1 MSLSSSLFSGI
12 SGLTTLGN
20 SMQIIGDNI
29 ANVNTIGFKG
39 SSYSFQDLLAQATS
53 TQSGTSQIGRGV
65 ALGDIYSGF
74 EQGSFES
81 TGNTTDLGIGGE
93 GFFIVREPASDQL
106 FYTRAGNF
114 RFDQDGY
121 LINPEGYV
129 VQGWQLDEDGNN
141 VGSVSDIQ
149 LSSFTSSPS
158 ETTQMTIINNL
169 DADQTSNTNWL
180 PNAWDASNDTPI
192 AATNYEY
199 QTTVKVYDSLGSTHD
214 ITTYFDK
221 VSNSDWE
228 YIITCNPS
236 EDNRSFIT
244 SSSVASAGL
253 LARGTLSFSDSS
265 GTILPTGLTM
275 ETLTGLGH
283 EQSISNYVFSGS
295 NGFTSANTTLTTT
308 NNDVLTADGSGFQ
321 LDRDGAGTW
330 TIADNA
336 GYASAALIGFT
347 DSGGGVDMDGN
358 GSSDITVSFATD
370 VTGAG
375 TIDFDITGSASWTSE
390 TANSNGYYEFAPD
403 FIGGSGGTTVMAI
416 ELDLGTQYDGA
427 AWVNDSLTTTQFS
440 QSSTTTF
447 QTANGYGSGEF
458 EGVDVDVNGA
468 ITGNYSNGEILQL
481 NRVALAKFL
490 NKQELFK
497 VGGNLYRQTNQS
509 GDAIT
514 NTPGTSGLGDI
525 SPNSLEQSNVDV
537 AEQFVKMITTQ
548 RGYQANS
555 KIITT
560 VDNMLS
566 ETINMKR

>member
-93 GFFIVREPASDQL
+93 GFFVVREPSSDQL

-149 LSSFTSSPS
+149 LSSFTSPPS
-158 ETTQMTIINNL
+158 ETTQMTLINNL

-180 PNAWDASNDTPI
+180 PNVWDASNTTPI

-199 QTTVKVYDSLGSTHD
+199 QTTVKIYDSLGSTHD

-228 YIITCNPS
+228 YIVTCNPS

-244 SSSVASAGL
+244 SSTDSSAGL
-253 LARGTLSFSDSS
+253 LARGTVSFSDSS
-265 GTILPTGLTM
+265 GTILPSGLTM
-275 ETLTGLGH
+275 DTLTATGH
-283 EQSISNYVFSGS
+283 TQEITNYVFSGA
-295 NGFTSANTTLTTT
+295 NGFTSGNTTLTTV
-308 NNDVLTADGSGFQ
+308 NNDVLTVDGTGFQ

-336 GYASAALIGFT
+336 GYAAAALIGFT
-347 DSGGGVDMDGN
+347 DAGGGIDMDGN
-358 GSSDITVSFATD
+358 GTSDITVAFATD

-375 TIDFDITGSASWTSE
+375 TIDFDITGSASWTAE
-390 TANSNGYYEFAPD
+390 IPNTNGYYEFAPD
-403 FIGGSGGTTVMAI
+403 FIGGAGGSTVMAV
-416 ELDLGTQYDGA
+416 EFDLGSQYDGA
-427 AWVNDSLTTTQFS
+427 TWVNDSLTTTQFS

-514 NTPGTSGLGDI
+514 NPPGTNGLGDI

>member
-12 SGLTTLGN
+12 SGLRTLGN

-93 GFFIVREPASDQL
+93 GFFVVREPNSNQL
-106 FYTRAGNF
+106 FYSRAGNF

-121 LINPEGYV
+121 LVNPEGYV
-129 VQGWQLDEDGNN
+129 VQGWSLDDDGNN

-149 LSSFTSSPS
+149 LSSFTSPPS
-158 ETTQMTIINNL
+158 ETTQMTLINNL
-169 DADQTSNTNWL
+169 NADQTSNTSWL
-180 PNAWDASNDTPI
+180 PNAWDASNASPI
-192 AATNYEY
+192 ANSNYEY
-199 QTTVKVYDSLGSTHD
+199 QTTVKGTDSLGSTHD

-221 VSNSDWE
+221 VSGSDWE
-228 YIITCNPS
+228 YLVTCNPS
-236 EDNRSFIT
+236 EDSRSFISGAT
-244 SSSVASAGL
+244 DTSAGL
-253 LARGTLSFSDSS
+253 LARGTVSFSDSS
-265 GTILPTGLTM
+265 GTILPNGLTM
-275 ETLTGLGH
+275 ETLTGTGH
-283 EQSISNYVFSGS
+283 AQEISNYVFSGA
-295 NGFTSANTTLTTT
+295 NGFTSSNTTLAVTD
-308 NNDVLTADGSGFQ
+308 NEVLTTSGTGFQ
-321 LDRDGAGTW
+321 VDRDAAGNW
-330 TIADNA
+330 TIAANA

-347 DSGGGVDMDGN
+347 DSGGGIDMDGN
-358 GSSDITVSFATD
+358 GSADITASFITD

-375 TIDFDITGSASWTSE
+375 TFDFDITGSANWTSE
-390 TANSNGYYEFAPD
+390 TPNSNGYYEFNPD
-403 FIGGSGGTTVMAI
+403 FIGGSGGSTVMDI
-416 ELDLGTQYDGA
+416 EFDIGTQFDGT

-440 QSSTTTF
+440 RASTTTF
-447 QTANGYGSGEF
+447 QTADGYGSGEF
-458 EGVDVDVNGA
+458 EGVDVDVSGA
-468 ITGNYSNGEILQL
+468 ISGNYSNGEILQL

-497 VGGNLYRQTNQS
+497 EGGNLYRQTNGS

-514 NTPGTSGLGDI
+514 NSPGTNGLGDI